1 MDEQATAVSLIFT
14 QYGLAVTKHG
24 PFPSAH
30 HFAGVMLEEWD
41 EFRDELRAD
50 NISGMRH
57 EAAQMAA
64 VCMRF
69 LVDINIHDR
78 EERKEQSND

>member
-1 MDEQATAVSLIFT
+1 MSDSPETIANYMVGAEYQHAVK
-14 QYGLAVTKHG
+14 KHG

-41 EFRDELRAD
+41 EFRAALRD
-50 NISGMRH
+50 DDLKQMRD

-64 VCMRF
+64 VCLRF
-69 LVDINIHDR
+69 LVDI
-78 EERKEQSND
+78 K